1 MQGLIC
7 QEMQSKRKDTDLSRS
22 IKYLFEDFPITIS
35 ISISSMKSLV
45 NGAVVNIDNSD
56 CMVTLL

>member
-35 ISISSMKSLV
+35 ISISTMKSLV

>member
-7 QEMQSKRKDTDLSRS
+7 QGMQSKRKDTDLSRS

-35 ISISSMKSLV
+35 ISISTMKNMV